1 VDVVVAGGHG
11 KIGLRLLRLLAADG
25 HRARGIIR
33 KPEQESDLRE
43 AGAEALVL
51 DLESAEPS
59 EVAAAIEGADAA
71 VFAAGAGPG
80 SGPERKWTV
89 DYGAAAKLTE
99 ACRQAGVRRYVIVS
113 SIGAEDPEGSGA
125 EGGFLVYLQAK
136 HKADE
141 DLIASGLDY
150 TIVRPHF
157 LTDDPG
163 TGRVQIGQGLE
174 RGEVPRDDVAAVLGA
189 VLGADNTIGKAFQLK
204 TGDTSIDEAVASV

>member
-1 VDVVVAGGHG
+1 
-11 KIGLRLLRLLAADG
+11 
-25 HRARGIIR
+25 
-33 KPEQESDLRE
+33 
-43 AGAEALVL
+43 VL
-51 DLESAEPS
+51 DLENADAA

-89 DYGAAAKLTE
+89 DYGAAAKLVE
-99 ACRQAGVRRYVIVS
+99 ACGQGGVRRYVIVS
-113 SIGAEDPEGSGA
+113 SIGADDPEAAGA

-141 DLIASGLDY
+141 ELIASGLDY

-163 TGRVQIGQGLE
+163 KGRVQIADKME
-174 RGEVPRDDVAAVLGA
+174 RGEVPRDDVAAVLHA
-189 VLGADNTIGKAFQLK
+189 VLEHANTIGKAFELK
-204 TGDTSIDEAVASV
+204 TGDTPIDEAVAAV

>member
-33 KPEQESDLRE
+33 KHEQEPDLRE
-43 AGAEALVL
+43 AGAEAIVI
-51 DLESAEPS
+51 DMESAEPS
-59 EVAAAIEGADAA
+59 ELAAAIEGADAL

-89 DYGAAAKLTE
+89 DYGTAAKLIE
-99 ACRQAGVRRYVIVS
+99 ACDKDGIRRYVIVS
-113 SIGAEDPEGSGA
+113 SIGAEDPEAAGA

-141 DLIASGLDY
+141 ELIASGLDY

-163 TGRVQIGQGLE
+163 KGTVQIGEKME
-174 RGEVPRDDVAAVLGA
+174 RGEVPRDDVAAVLKA
-189 VLGADNTIGKAFQLK
+189 TLEHDNTIGKAFELK
-204 TGDTSIDEAVASV
+204 TGDTPVEEAVAAL

>member
-80 SGPERKWTV
+80 SGPDRKWTV
-89 DYGAAAKLTE
+89 DYGAAAKLIE

-174 RGEVPRDDVAAVLGA
+174 RGEVPRDDVAAVLRA

-204 TGDTSIDEAVASV
+204 TGDRPIDEAVASV